1 MTPADQAT
9 APPPSAPATEPGRL
23 VLLVVGAWTVV
34 GLVLAS
40 SYYGTGLAS
49 ARPYPLWRALG
60 VGFLEAYVWVPITL
74 VVFALVRRFPLEP
87 GQRLRHGAI
96 LLIAGVA
103 LVVVKMAIFH
113 FPGQAMGLLR
123 RETTYLVALVAYGGQ
138 RLVTYGL
145 LVGVAHA
152 VRYARTV
159 REREL
164 SRSQLQ
170 TQLVQAQLQMLKMQL
185 HPHFLFNTL
194 HAIST
199 LVHVD
204 PDRAER
210 MIASLSEML
219 RGTLAQQRAQEV
231 TLREELAALEPYL
244 DIETT
249 RLGERLAVATT
260 VEPGTGDALVPHLLL
275 QPLVENAI
283 RHGISPR
290 RRPGRV
296 EIRATRAD
304 GRLELEVADNGA
316 GISASP
322 RPGAIGLAN
331 TRARLQQLY
340 GDAHAFTLDS
350 APEEGTRVR
359 ISLPFRVGEP
369 APAPQG

>member
-1 MTPADQAT
+1 MTPAADAA
-9 APPPSAPATEPGRL
+9 APPPPVPASERGRL
-23 VLLVVGAWTVV
+23 VLLVVAAWTVV

-40 SYYGTGLAS
+40 SYYGSGVAA
-49 ARPYPLWRALG
+49 ARPYPLGRALG
-60 VGFLEAYVWVPITL
+60 VGFLEAYVWVPITF
-74 VVFALVRRFPLEP
+74 VVFWLVRRFPLEP
-87 GQRLRHGAI
+87 GLRLRHGVV
-96 LLIAGVA
+96 LLLAGVA
-103 LVVVKMAIFH
+103 LVVVKMTIFH
-113 FPGQAMGLLR
+113 YPGQAMGLLR
-123 RETTYLVALVAYGGQ
+123 RDTPYLFALIAYGGQ
-138 RLVTYGL
+138 SLVTYGL
-145 LVGVAHA
+145 LLGVAHA

-194 HAIST
+194 HAVST

-219 RGTLAQQRAQEV
+219 RTTLAQGRAQEV
-231 TLREELAALEPYL
+231 TLRDELAALEPYL
-244 DIETT
+244 DIEKT
-249 RLGERLAVATT
+249 RLGERLAVDTT
-260 VEPGTGDALVPHLLL
+260 VGPGTGAALVPHLLL

-296 EIRATRAD
+296 EIRATRTD

-316 GISASP
+316 GISGSP
-322 RPGAIGLAN
+322 RAGAIGLAN
-331 TRARLQQLY
+331 TRARLQRLY
-340 GDAHAFTLDS
+340 GDAHAFALDS
-350 APEEGTRVR
+350 APERGTRVR

-369 APAPQG
+369 APTPRG